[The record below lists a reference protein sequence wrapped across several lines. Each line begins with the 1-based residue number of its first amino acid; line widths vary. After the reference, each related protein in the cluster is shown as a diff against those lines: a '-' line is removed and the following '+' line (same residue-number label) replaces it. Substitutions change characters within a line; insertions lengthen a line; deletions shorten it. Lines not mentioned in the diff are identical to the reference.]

1 MSKMLILSRRA
12 GESILLKITPPQSTT
27 QPVDQHTDE
36 VAAIEITLKVLTSG
50 TNFCRLGIAA
60 PECCHII
67 RTELHQAS
75 TPVDSESTADS
86 QHETQ
91 R

>member
-1 MSKMLILSRRA
+1 MSKMLVLSRRT
-12 GESILLKITPPQSTT
+12 GEGIVLTITPPQPASNTADASGQQAT
-27 QPVDQHTDE
+27 S
-36 VAAIEITLKVLTSG
+36 IEITLQVLASG
-50 TNFCRLGIAA
+50 PNFCRLGIAA

-75 TPVDSESTADS
+75 TSADSESTADT